1 MNENRRTY
9 KSEEK
14 LKIVIEGLS
23 GSIQISELCKKY
35 GIQSSRFYER
45 KKKLMK
51 SSVNVFD
58 DRGRKNTSN
67 RKVIEE
73 QEKKLERLKET
84 ITEIVTENLQLKK
97 NIGNFRG
104 RI

>member
-1 MNENRRTY
+1 MNENRKTY

-97 NIGNFRG
+97 NIGNYRG
-104 RI
+104 KT

>member
-1 MNENRRTY
+1 
-9 KSEEK
+9 
-14 LKIVIEGLS
+14 
-23 GSIQISELCKKY
+23 
-35 GIQSSRFYER
+35 
-45 KKKLMK
+45 MK

-97 NIGNFRG
+97 NIGNYRG
-104 RI
+104 KT

>member
-1 MNENRRTY
+1 M
-9 KSEEK
+9 
-14 LKIVIEGLS
+14 S

-97 NIGNFRG
+97 NIGNYRG
-104 RI
+104 KT